1 MQVSILKW
9 LNKPLDLLEA
19 NKDKWILIITTG
31 VFSILFLNLYNPFN
45 VSNWHSVETLPLF
58 LILSSYGVIGII
70 ILSLSQFLIRPL
82 LGIKKFKIGSFI
94 LWFICEVVILG
105 FVMFLIYGNKA
116 LAGYE
121 LLGEF
126 FQSLK
131 YTFLVIALPY
141 TAVLYYLHNSK
152 QKQQYFK
159 VDKSEKNIIKILD
172 ENQNVRIAIEPDKLL
187 FIKNADNYVEIFY
200 SNNEGIAKE
209 LVRTSLK
216 RLESELSRFRIRR
229 CHRSYMVNIKNV
241 SLSKKTRKGLNL
253 ELRIENAP
261 LIPVSKNYASEI
273 LNEL

>member
-1 MQVSILKW
+1 
-9 LNKPLDLLEA
+9 
-19 NKDKWILIITTG
+19 
-31 VFSILFLNLYNPFN
+31 
-45 VSNWHSVETLPLF
+45 
-58 LILSSYGVIGII
+58 
-70 ILSLSQFLIRPL
+70 
-82 LGIKKFKIGSFI
+82 
-94 LWFICEVVILG
+94 
-105 FVMFLIYGNKA
+105 MFLIYGDKG
-116 LAGYE
+116 LHGHDLFRE
-121 LLGEF
+121 IL
-126 FQSLK
+126 QSLK

-141 TAVLYYLHNSK
+141 AAVLYYLHSSK
-152 QKQQYFK
+152 QKQKYFQ

-200 SNNEGIAKE
+200 ANNEGISKE

-216 RLESELSRFRIRR
+216 RLESELRDFKVMR

-261 LIPVSKNYASEI
+261 LIPVSKNYTSDI

>member
-1 MQVSILKW
+1 MIL
-9 LNKPLDLLEA
+9 
-19 NKDKWILIITTG
+19 TTG

-45 VSNWHSVETLPLF
+45 ASNWYSVDTLPLF
-58 LILSSYGVIGII
+58 LILSSYGLIGIL
-70 ILSLSQFLIRPL
+70 ILAISQFIIRPL
-82 LGIKKFKIGSFI
+82 FGINKFRIGSFI
-94 LWFICEVVILG
+94 LWFICEVFILG
-105 FVMFLIYGNKA
+105 FVMFIIYGDKG
-116 LAGYE
+116 LSGYK
-121 LLGEF
+121 LIGEF

-141 TAVLYYLHNSK
+141 AAVLYYLHSNK
-152 QKQQYFK
+152 QKQKFFQ
-159 VDKSEKNIIKILD
+159 VDKSDTGIIKILD
-172 ENQNVRIAIEPDKLL
+172 ENDNVRIAIEPDKLL

-216 RLESELSRFRIRR
+216 RLESELSDFRIRR

-253 ELRIENAP
+253 ELRIEDAP
-261 LIPVSKNYASEI
+261 PIPVSKNYATEI

>member
-1 MQVSILKW
+1 VQVSILKW
-9 LNKPLDLLEA
+9 LNKPLDLLET
-19 NKDKWILIITTG
+19 KRDKWILILTTG

-45 VSNWHSVETLPLF
+45 VSNWHSVGSLPLF
-58 LILSSYGVIGII
+58 LILSSYGIIGIF
-70 ILSLSQFLIRPL
+70 ILAISQFLIRPL
-82 LGIKKFKIGSFI
+82 FGIKNFKIGSFI
-94 LWFICEVVILG
+94 LWFICELIILG
-105 FVMFLIYGNKA
+105 FVMFLIYGDKG
-116 LAGYE
+116 LQGYD
-121 LLGEF
+121 LFGEF
-126 FQSLK
+126 LLSLK

-141 TAVLYYLHNSK
+141 AAVLYYLDSSQQK
-152 QKQQYFK
+152 QKYVQ
-159 VDKSEKNIIKILD
+159 VDKSGKNIIKILD

-200 SNNEGIAKE
+200 SANEGISKE

-216 RLESELSRFRIRR
+216 RLESELSDFKVKR

-253 ELRIENAP
+253 ELRFEDAP

>member
-1 MQVSILKW
+1 VQASIVKW
-9 LNKPLDLLEA
+9 LNKPLDLLEN
-19 NKDKWILIITTG
+19 NKDRWILIITTG

-45 VSNWHSVETLPLF
+45 VSNWHSIESLPLF
-58 LILSSYGVIGII
+58 LILSSYGIIGIL
-70 ILSLSQFLIRPL
+70 ILSISQFLIRPL
-82 LGIKKFKIGSFI
+82 FGIKDFKIGSFI
-94 LWFICEVVILG
+94 LWFICEVIILG
-105 FVMFLIYGNKA
+105 FFMFLIYGDKG
-116 LAGYE
+116 LQGYD
-121 LLGEF
+121 LLMEILR
-126 FQSLK
+126 SLK

-141 TAVLYYLHNSK
+141 AAVLYYLHSSK
-152 QKQQYFK
+152 QKQKYYQ

-200 SNNEGIAKE
+200 ANNEGISKE

-216 RLESELSRFRIRR
+216 RLESELKDFKVMR

-261 LIPVSKNYASEI
+261 LIPVSKNYASDI
-273 LNEL
+273 LTEL

>member
-1 MQVSILKW
+1 MQDSIFNW
-9 LNKPLDLLEA
+9 LNRPLDLLGS
-19 NKDKWILIITTG
+19 NKDKLILILTTG

-45 VSNWHSVETLPLF
+45 VSNWHSVKSLPLF
-58 LILSSYGVIGII
+58 LILSSYGIIGII
-70 ILSLSQFLIRPL
+70 ILSISQFLIRPL
-82 LGIKKFKIGSFI
+82 FGINKFKIGSFI

-105 FVMFLIYGNKA
+105 FVMFLIYGDKA
-116 LAGYE
+116 LSGHE

-131 YTFLVIALPY
+131 YTFLVITLPY
-141 TAVLYYLHNSK
+141 AAILYYLHSNK
-152 QKQQYFK
+152 QKQKYFQ

-172 ENQNVRIAIEPDKLL
+172 ENENVRIAIEPDKLL

-216 RLESELSRFRIRR
+216 RLESELSGFRIRR

-253 ELRIENAP
+253 ELRIEDTP
-261 LIPVSKNYASEI
+261 LIPVSKNYATEI

>member
-1 MQVSILKW
+1 MQASIVKW
-9 LNKPLDLLEA
+9 LNKPLDLLEN
-19 NKDKWILIITTG
+19 NKDRWILIITTG

-45 VSNWHSVETLPLF
+45 VSNWHSIESIPLF
-58 LILSSYGVIGII
+58 LILSSYGIIGIF
-70 ILSLSQFLIRPL
+70 ILSISQFLIRPL
-82 LGIKKFKIGSFI
+82 FGIKNFKIKSFI
-94 LWFICEVVILG
+94 LWFICEVMILG
-105 FVMFLIYGNKA
+105 FVMFLIYGDKG
-116 LAGYE
+116 LQGYD
-121 LLGEF
+121 LLMEILR
-126 FQSLK
+126 SLK

-141 TAVLYYLHNSK
+141 VAVLYYLHSSRQK
-152 QKQQYFK
+152 QKFFQ

-200 SNNEGIAKE
+200 TNIEGISKE

-216 RLESELSRFRIRR
+216 RLESELSDFKIRR

-261 LIPVSKNYASEI
+261 LIPVSKNYAPDI

>member
-1 MQVSILKW
+1 MQAPILKW
-9 LNKPLDLLEA
+9 LNKPLELLEN
-19 NKDKWILIITTG
+19 NKDRWILIITTG

-45 VSNWHSVETLPLF
+45 VSNWHSIETLPLF
-58 LILSSYGVIGII
+58 LILSSYGIIGIF
-70 ILSLSQFLIRPL
+70 ILSISQFLIRPL
-82 LGIKKFKIGSFI
+82 FGIKGFKIGSFI
-94 LWFICEVVILG
+94 LWFICEVIILG
-105 FVMFLIYGNKA
+105 FVMFLIYGEKG
-116 LAGYE
+116 LHGYD
-121 LLGEF
+121 LLMEILR
-126 FQSLK
+126 SLK

-141 TAVLYYLHNSK
+141 AAVLYYLHSSK
-152 QKQQYFK
+152 QKQKYFQ

-200 SNNEGIAKE
+200 SNNEGISKE

-216 RLESELSRFRIRR
+216 RLESELSDFKVMR

-261 LIPVSKNYASEI
+261 LIPVSKNYASDI
-273 LNEL
+273 LDEL

>member
-1 MQVSILKW
+1 VQVFIFNW
-9 LNKPLDLLEA
+9 LNKSLGLLES
-19 NKDKWILIITTG
+19 NKDKLILILTIG

-45 VSNWHSVETLPLF
+45 VSNWHSVESLPMF
-58 LILSSYGVIGII
+58 LILSSYGIIGIF
-70 ILSLSQFLIRPL
+70 ILTISQFLIRPL
-82 LGIKKFKIGSFI
+82 FGINKFKIRSFI
-94 LWFICEVVILG
+94 LWFICEVIILG
-105 FVMFLIYGNKA
+105 FVMFLIYGEKG
-116 LAGYE
+116 LLGYE

-126 FQSLK
+126 FRSLK

-141 TAVLYYLHNSK
+141 AAVLYYLHNSK
-152 QKQQYFK
+152 QKQQYFQ

-200 SNNEGIAKE
+200 SNNEVIAKE

-216 RLESELSRFRIRR
+216 RLESELSSFRIQR

-261 LIPVSKNYASEI
+261 LIPVSKNYAPEI